1 MYTSDPFSSTP
12 SDGCCSPIS
21 GRSSGF
27 LSSSAKMSS
36 VEETRALKLAF
47 ELTMAGAST
56 QHFFPSSPDTP
67 NVDEKFS
74 NSNKKSQNMTE
85 CVPVPSSEHVAEI
98 VGRQGLYSYN
108 KYIYLYA
115 VFREYI

>member
-1 MYTSDPFSSTP
+1 MYSSDPFSSTS

-21 GRSSGF
+21 SSGF
-27 LSSSAKMSS
+27 LSSSTKISS

-56 QHFFPSSPDTP
+56 QHFFTSSQDP

-74 NSNKKSQNMTE
+74 HNNKKSQNMTE

-98 VGRQGLYSYN
+98 VGRQGIFSYEQIIRSYMN
-108 KYIYLYA
+108 
-115 VFREYI
+115 

>member
-1 MYTSDPFSSTP
+1 MYSSDPFSSTP

-21 GRSSGF
+21 SSSGF
-27 LSSSAKMSS
+27 LSSSTKISS

-56 QHFFPSSPDTP
+56 QHFFTSSPDS

-98 VGRQGLYSYN
+98 VGRQGTKIHYYIIYISYILLN
-108 KYIYLYA
+108 
-115 VFREYI
+115 

>member
-1 MYTSDPFSSTP
+1 MYSSDPFSSTS

-21 GRSSGF
+21 GSSGF
-27 LSSSAKMSS
+27 LSTSTKISS

-47 ELTMAGAST
+47 ELTMASAGG
-56 QHFFPSSPDTP
+56 QHFFSSSQES
-67 NVDEKFS
+67 NVDEKFT

-98 VGRQGLYSYN
+98 VGRQGNKLYIKILELLKFITLRLQN
-108 KYIYLYA
+108 
-115 VFREYI
+115 